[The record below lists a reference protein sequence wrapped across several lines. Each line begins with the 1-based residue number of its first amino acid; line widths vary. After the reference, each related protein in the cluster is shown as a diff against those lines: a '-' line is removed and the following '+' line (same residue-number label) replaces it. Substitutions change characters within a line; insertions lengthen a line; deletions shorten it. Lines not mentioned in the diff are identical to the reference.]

1 MGQRHNRR
9 RTRPRSRNRSANH
22 SPIELPPYNVN
33 YTRSPAVPKTTT
45 AACDLLDSISIP
57 FAPTWHYGYT
67 TWQKRDR
74 TLRLEALRLEA
85 EQCRLFGGEPGD
97 DVGLC
102 YRMLEYFGG
111 LDYIDSVRDYYL
123 GEGQL
128 KIKNLTAITAHTII
142 FGINE
147 DPSSCAQQDGYWIG
161 PLRLGHEFLV
171 QNMTTS
177 VTSRTEGSSDRWVE
191 FASDRVLML
200 EIPTK
205 QEGS

>member
-33 YTRSPAVPKTTT
+33 YTRSPAVLKTTP
-45 AACDLLDSISIP
+45 AACDSLDSISIP

-128 KIKNLTAITAHTII
+128 KIKSLTAISAHITI
-142 FGINE
+142 FG
-147 DPSSCAQQDGYWIG
+147 
-161 PLRLGHEFLV
+161 
-171 QNMTTS
+171 
-177 VTSRTEGSSDRWVE
+177 
-191 FASDRVLML
+191 ML
-200 EIPTK
+200 ESNENSPHPEPISGQTILQEKKNPLDSRKSPT
-205 QEGS
+205 

>member
-33 YTRSPAVPKTTT
+33 YTRSPAVPKTTL

-142 FGINE
+142 FGMLDE
-147 DPSSCAQQDGYWIG
+147 AQ
-161 PLRLGHEFLV
+161 
-171 QNMTTS
+171 TS
-177 VTSRTEGSSDRWVE
+177 
-191 FASDRVLML
+191 L
-200 EIPTK
+200 
-205 QEGS
+205 